1 MHDMLRG
8 SGAGVDGWRF
18 PSVHLL
24 EQRRSPETRMAD
36 AEEADDEMWEQTV
49 MHGVNGDTQ
58 MTPDAIFVRE
68 YVRTGDEMLAVSRA
82 GLTDSRYA
90 LNVMAEYHLSRPE
103 IQAAIAIQKQLFNAD
118 EKRRARLA
126 GGYSLQLI
134 LDDLESLHLQAKED
148 GAYAPAISAKKVQ
161 AQMLGYL
168 DKTVHVTHSV
178 EPREMT
184 TDELRRRIA
193 ELSGDRVAIED
204 GRPSVI
210 EGEFTEVGDAEG

>member
-1 MHDMLRG
+1 
-8 SGAGVDGWRF
+8 
-18 PSVHLL
+18 
-24 EQRRSPETRMAD
+24 MAD

-68 YVRTGDEMLAVSRA
+68 YVKTGDEMLAVSRA

-103 IQAAIAIQKQLFNAD
+103 IQAAIAIQKQLAKAD

-148 GAYAPAISAKKVQ
+148 GAFAPAISAKKVQ

-193 ELSGDRVAIED
+193 ELSGDRVALED
-204 GRPSVI
+204 NRPSVI
-210 EGEFTEVGDAEG
+210 EAEYTEVGNGSD